1 MIGFRD
7 RIQDLEARVAT
18 EREMFAQ
25 ALEDYASSARTRVRD
40 RAVSPTSL
48 FFVAGAGFLVGQILK
63 RKPRPPKT
71 VEVKATAPRWGGL
84 LAGALMSAARVAYSN
99 PRAVSEL
106 MQRIKSA
113 RSAPRRDSYRYR
125 TQEPA

>member
-7 RIQDLEARVAT
+7 RIHDLEVRVAT
-18 EREMFAQ
+18 ERVMFAQ
-25 ALEDYASSARTRVRD
+25 SLEDYTSSARTRVRN

-48 FFVAGAGFLVGQILK
+48 FLVAGAGFLVGQVLK
-63 RKPRPPKT
+63 RKPRRAKP

-113 RSAPRRDSYRYR
+113 RSAARSDSYRYR
-125 TQEPA
+125 VQEPV